1 MKVKYICVCL
11 LFIYKFLFVKST
23 CDLIP
28 GEISF
33 SFITKLK
40 CSSQLEQL
48 TLYYRVKTTVDLGS
62 PSSDGF
68 YYFDVQNYQ
77 NKNILC
83 DLTRIKF
90 TPEITSFPIMP
101 TTGGIF
107 SFTYNFPC
115 TFSINDIK
123 PIFLSDINQVNPEFD
138 FDRKMF
144 NISISEGCGTQ
155 PLYFKNAANVLNN
168 IFNASYQTGSI
179 SNSPTLDGDGN
190 FIIKGSN
197 LYKTSIKINSNDT
210 IENAY
215 PSPNIDASHSTI
227 KFSIPESKYQGSW
240 TIEVTIC
247 NTFYRS
253 YSYTFSAL
261 LVGMTG
267 VLNDNGGNIT
277 FTGYHLRSKNNITG
291 VFGTKK
297 IPCYSTTFSN
307 NVTCTLPNRHD
318 SNSTGYDIPLTLTI
332 DGKYTTNTI
341 KISYDLP
348 LIQDVKQRG
357 NSQIFNVTGVYLSG
371 VVSMTVITDNKT
383 KTDITKKSTQ
393 ALEEPG
399 FFIESNN
406 TIFIFL
412 PNNTQPGFMELVIGD
427 DSESFTSPRYN
438 FKIIPTITDGQS
450 FESSTSGSEIHI
462 YGIFMRTVDSDGRDV
477 PITVSGDSGIG
488 CSKLQDISGLYFAC
502 LLKSGFGSNHKLN
515 VYYNLLPIGSFNVS
529 YKAPEL
535 ISCQQEEDG
544 TIILNGKN
552 LGDSPKDSILTVIYT
567 DGSRANGTVISSSHG
582 FLKFK
587 YPVVD
592 QKTTGFNLLFQ
603 LGDQKSNEVGPFI
616 LKPVIENTDPA
627 VPCGGGIVTINGH
640 YFFNYTKETTTVTIG
655 KVPCNISSIDETTI
669 ECVIAPNLKSL
680 SPYYT
685 SGSKSLVISSSNPGA
700 ATVYQKQGG
709 YYEYKYAPPTITN
722 TSAIDQTALITIYG
736 TSFGDANLEILIDGK
751 PCTQPE
757 INIHTYSSLT
767 CNVTNYDEML
777 KYNYSDTKFNI
788 SISVD
793 GQYFIAEIFQF
804 KYESTISYG
813 ENKATGFPNEMYIG
827 IVAVVIFLALIYFT
841 VKTQIENYIQERR
854 ARKAFRSIDNLRLQ
868 LREKHAAEI
877 AKVYS
882 FGNQKAPKPDKSF
895 FYDFRKKLSR
905 LPLIRRCCKEHTD

>member
-1 MKVKYICVCL
+1 MKVNYICIYLILV
-11 LFIYKFLFVKST
+11 YKFLFVKSLCFSNVSYLLLET
-23 CDLIP
+23 KIECTARF
-28 GEISF
+28 EKIS
-33 SFITKLK
+33 
-40 CSSQLEQL
+40 
-48 TLYYRVKTTVDLGS
+48 LYDGVTTVDLGD
-62 PSSDGF
+62 PIGEK
-68 YYFDVQNYQ
+68 YYFDYYNYEYRY
-77 NKNILC
+77 KLC
-83 DLTRIKF
+83 DFVSIKF
-90 TPEITSFPIMP
+90 KPEIPSFPIIP
-101 TTGGIF
+101 TTGGTF

-115 TFSINDIK
+115 TSGLRDAKGIIILNKTVFPVFDAGSGQFSI
-123 PIFLSDINQVNPEFD
+123 
-138 FDRKMF
+138 
-144 NISISEGCGTQ
+144 SIGQGCGV
-155 PLYFKNAANVLNN
+155 LLFNYLNEFANLNF
-168 IFNASYQTGSI
+168 FNASYQTGAI
-179 SNSPTLDGDGN
+179 PNKPTLDGEGN
-190 FIIKGSN
+190 FIIQGSN
-197 LYKTSIKINSNDT
+197 LFSTSIKINSNGTLVYANSSGD
-210 IENAY
+210 
-215 PSPNIDASHSTI
+215 IDGTHSTVT
-227 KFSIPESKYQGSW
+227 FYAPETKYQGSW
-240 TIEVTIC
+240 TIDVTIC
-247 NTFYRS
+247 GTFYNS
-253 YSYTFSAL
+253 YSYTFLPL
-261 LVGMTG
+261 LVGMEG
-267 VLNDNGGNIT
+267 VLNDNGGNVT
-277 FTGYHLRSKNNITG
+277 FTGLYLRPRYNVSG

-297 IPCYSTTFSN
+297 IPCYSTGYPK
-307 NVTCTLPNRHD
+307 NVICTLPNRRD
-318 SNSTGYDIPLTLTI
+318 SNSSGYDIPLSVTI
-332 DGKYTTNTI
+332 DGKFTTNII

-357 NSQIFNVTGVYLSG
+357 NSQIFNVSGVYLSG
-371 VVSMTVITDNKT
+371 VVNMIVITDNNTKT
-383 KTDITKKSTQ
+383 KITKKFTES
-393 ALEEPG
+393 LEEPG

-427 DSESFTSPRYN
+427 GSESFTSPRYN

-450 FESSTSGSEIHI
+450 YESSTIGDKIQI

-488 CSKLQDISGLYFAC
+488 CSQLLDNSGLYFTC
-502 LLKSGFGSNHKLN
+502 QLKSGFGSNHKMN

-535 ISCQQEEDG
+535 VSSQQEKDG
-544 TIILNGKN
+544 TIVLNGKN

-567 DGSRANGTVISSSHG
+567 DGSRANGTVITSSHYS
-582 FLKFK
+582 LTFK
-587 YPVVD
+587 YPVVN
-592 QKTTGFNLLFQ
+592 QKTTSFNILLQ
-603 LGDQKSNEVGPFI
+603 LGDQKSNEVGPFT

-640 YFFNYTKETTTVTIG
+640 YFINYTKETTTVTIG

-685 SGSKSLVISSSNPGA
+685 SGSKSLVISSSNPSA
-700 ATVYQKQGG
+700 EPVYQKQVG

-767 CNVTNYDEML
+767 CNVTNYVEML
-777 KYNYSDTKFNI
+777 KYNYSDSKFNI

-804 KYESTISYG
+804 KYESTLSYG

-841 VKTQIENYIQERR
+841 VKTQIENYIEERR

-895 FYDFRKKLSR
+895 FYDFRKKLTR